1 MHTLLRQVLIAI
13 LGGVVAASILLV
25 ANDTE
30 RQPSAALAQVTI
42 DSPSSTDADAP
53 HQINYQGQ
61 VYDPTNG
68 APLRNAGL
76 NFSFR
81 IYNNPSGTNQLFRE
95 DKFITTNAD
104 GFFSTKLGEL
114 VTLPTSIFDGQ
125 ELYLR
130 IYINDQ
136 ELGPIQPIVYVPYAM
151 WARNADN
158 LGGYG
163 ESDLPKLIAYGVVDG
178 DGDRASGENFSSSI
192 QNVAGQD
199 VYVIDIDNVN
209 HSINNYT
216 TIVTPACARP
226 VVSGVGTSGE
236 DLVVDMWD
244 LNGVRTECRF
254 EFMVLAKD
262 K

>member
-1 MHTLLRQVLIAI
+1 MQTLLRQVFVAI

-30 RQPSAALAQVTI
+30 RQPSAALAQVTM
-42 DSPSSTDADAP
+42 DSPTSTDAGAP

-61 VYDPTNG
+61 VYDPTSG

-95 DKFITTNAD
+95 DKFITTNID

-151 WARNADN
+151 WARNADSV
-158 LGGYG
+158 GGYG
-163 ESDLPKLIAYGVVDG
+163 ESDLPKLIAYGVVDD
-178 DGDRASGENFSSSI
+178 DGGRESGENFNSSI
-192 QNVAGQD
+192 QEVAGQD
-199 VYVIDIDNVN
+199 VYVIDIPGVD
-209 HSINNYT
+209 HSINDYT

-226 VVSGVGTSGE
+226 VVSGVGTSLG
-236 DLVVDMWD
+236 DLVVDIWD
-244 LNGVRTECRF
+244 TNGNRTRCTF
-254 EFMVLAKD
+254 LFMVLARN
-262 K
+262 